1 MTTPPHHEPEMEL
14 FRSTAPRPITS
25 PEEAPAAGMVPD
37 HVRALAW
44 FLDDAIPFFGN
55 RRIGADGFLSL
66 IPGVGDAAGFGL
78 SGVVILSAVRA
89 GASWVT
95 VARMTVH
102 ALLESIVGLI
112 PFLGPVFAFFWKA
125 NNRNLRIIEKDLANR
140 EATRRESWKVLIA
153 MAVILVLSVGLVLL
167 GIGVFVWFVLDRMF
181 GG

>member
-1 MTTPPHHEPEMEL
+1 MTSPHHESEL
-14 FRSTAPRPITS
+14 ELLASTAPRPIDA
-25 PEEAPAAGMVPD
+25 PENAPAAGMIPD

-55 RRIGADGFLSL
+55 RRIGADGFLSF

-89 GASWVT
+89 GCSWVT
-95 VARMTVH
+95 IARMAVN
-102 ALLESIVGLI
+102 ALVESIVGLI

-125 NNRNLRIIEKDLANR
+125 NNRNLRIIEKDLTDR
-140 EATRRESWKVLIA
+140 EATRRESWKVLVA
-153 MAVILVLSVGLVLL
+153 TAVLLLLAIGLVLL
-167 GIGVFVWFVLDRMF
+167 GIAVFVWFVLDRVF